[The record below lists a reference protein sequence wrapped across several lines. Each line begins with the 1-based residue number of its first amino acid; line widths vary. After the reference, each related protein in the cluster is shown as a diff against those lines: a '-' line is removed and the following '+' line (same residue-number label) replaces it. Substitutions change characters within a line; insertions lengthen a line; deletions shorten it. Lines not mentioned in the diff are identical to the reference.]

1 MGGEVLELLNDRAER
16 LEREAESRGLE
27 QGIKRGIEQ
36 GIEQG
41 MEQGIAQGVER
52 GASDLAELLK
62 DLGVGKEVIDEAMQ
76 TLRDKRKQE
85 ASVEEE

>member
-1 MGGEVLELLNDRAER
+1 MNNETRPLFIPHQLGV
-16 LEREAESRGLE
+16 LE
-27 QGIKRGIEQ
+27 QGV
-36 GIEQG
+36 
-41 MEQGIAQGVER
+41 AQGVER